1 MELNQQQLK
10 QTREISL
17 TSNPKSEVPNTYELA
32 FSSEYPVQ
40 REINGSI
47 YNEIL
52 LHGLENV
59 DLTRFQ
65 NGVGAV
71 LHQHDPERLI
81 GRVLSAH
88 IDADKK
94 GRATIQISETFENRE
109 LIESGILHNVSV
121 GYEILEYK
129 LRGEDLLV
137 TKWAPYEL
145 SLVSIPADPMVGL
158 NRSMDLPEPVSTQ
171 DVQEPEPED
180 QNVSEQLE
188 PEAFNSDEKV
198 DEQDVTTDSEPD
210 AEELS
215 QEVDAVPESEQ
226 VSTESLEQEQP
237 VLSVPETLNKD
248 EEQRQIEINSIA
260 KVFGIS
266 SEITELALSR
276 NYSIEQFK
284 SEYCELNN
292 NKTTFKEER
301 QMTLNDIMQ
310 AVADGTTSGIGNGRR
325 FKIDVNQLRAATN
338 TTTAAAA
345 VQEDVGSFIEFLTGD
360 TIIGKLNPRIYSGL
374 TGSTVKIPVANVN
387 NTKTFGFV
395 GEDAAGATA
404 QATYAEVDL
413 KARTFTGGIPVSRT
427 LLLSSPNIGQI
438 VSTDIKTTA
447 SMAIEQTIF
456 NTIGTDGTAATTT
469 PDYAGITALI
479 AQLIDS
485 GVSRDRISVVGNG
498 ANIAQLRNIL
508 VGNADK
514 HIVEGN
520 VMLDEFPVYE
530 SVRAGDSLLIGDF
543 SYLILGEWNQLEL
556 MVDQSTDVAKG
567 GVVMRLFADL
577 DFKVGN
583 PDAFRVVTLQ
593 DSAPAVQATKK

>member
-71 LHQHDPERLI
+71 LHQHDPNQLI
-81 GRVLSAH
+81 GKVLSAH

-94 GRATIQISETFENRE
+94 GRATIQISESFDKRN
-109 LIESGILHNVSV
+109 LIEEGILHNVSV

-129 LRGEDLLV
+129 LRGEDLLI
-137 TKWAPYEL
+137 TRWAPFEL
-145 SLVSIPADPMVGL
+145 SLISIPADPMVGL

-171 DVQEPEPED
+171 DVPEPEPED
-180 QNVSEQLE
+180 QGVSE
-188 PEAFNSDEKV
+188 PEAFSHEKV

-215 QEVDAVPESEQ
+215 QEVEAVPDAIAESEE
-226 VSTESLEQEQP
+226 VSTELEQEQP
-237 VLSVPETLNKD
+237 ELSASETLNKD

-284 SEYCELNN
+284 SEFCELN
-292 NKTTFKEER
+292 NKTTFKDER
-301 QMTLNDIMQ
+301 KMTLNDIIKSVVEGKT
-310 AVADGTTSGIGNGRR
+310 AEIEYGARGI
-325 FKIDVNQLRAATN
+325 KIDANQLRAATN

-374 TGSTVKIPVANVN
+374 TGSTVKIPVATVN

-427 LLLSSPNIGQI
+427 LLLSSPNVGQI

-456 NTIGTDGTAATTT
+456 NAIGTDGTAATTT

-530 SVRAGDSLLIGDF
+530 SLRAGDSLLIGDF

-556 MVDQSTDVAKG
+556 VVDQSTDIAKG
-567 GVVMRLFADL
+567 GVVMRVFADL

-593 DSAPAVQATKK
+593 DAAPAVQATKK